1 MKRNNVA
8 KRLGIASLCLATA
21 FSAIGST
28 AWLNSVALAEGTD
41 EPTNTVQATDL
52 VHVTDTATVAITEEA
67 AHVTGNKL
75 EKDQTSFTGLRISS
89 NEPYKATFKTV
100 FDGNMQIKFRFPE
113 TYTDALYG
121 DFTFRFTDAT
131 DDSNYFD
138 ITYYVVK
145 EDDANGKYVTAPYVQ
160 WGDEIR
166 MSTHSANNGY
176 AWTNKKVTNL
186 DGYSFA
192 PNFLTKYFDKYADR
206 ADRMGLLSLQWVG
219 GVLTITSNTTGNG
232 ESNYNSVSYIP
243 IASFDGTYDTSKPNN
258 GLIGKQTI
266 DAETKEVL
274 EDRAGGLPF
283 MNFEN
288 GYTVTVSSSFEDA
301 RTTDRAT
308 DVFFASI
315 ISDDT
320 YDFSN
325 AEMTK
330 NDQMQAFEDGFE
342 FLPKAAAA
350 AAGKVFLGYK
360 SAAGKLYGVD
370 SLVKKGGTYEPLEIS
385 YDTINGAS
393 VRVDTEAGQSGIRF
407 QTLFNPTEYEAVK
420 DYITEFG
427 TLIAYTDTLTKDD
440 FTIANYLSDATFAK
454 VKNTKGT
461 FEYTDKEDNEYV
473 AYSMALVNIRDYT
486 RAYSARGYLVV
497 EYADGTTA
505 TVYTDY
511 NVTDNSRSIAEVA
524 NLLKTQ
530 DAEKYEAMNDAQKAI
545 IDAYVAAYVAP
556 QA

>member
-8 KRLGIASLCLATA
+8 KRFGIASLCLATA

-28 AWLNSVALAEGTD
+28 AWVNSVALAEGTD

-67 AHVTGNKL
+67 ARVTGNKL
-75 EKDQTSFTGLRISS
+75 EKDKTSFTGLRISS

-100 FDGNMQIKFRFPE
+100 FDGNMEIKFRFPE

-145 EDDANGKYVTAPYVQ
+145 EDAERPLFSTAPYVQ

-166 MSTHSANNGY
+166 MSTHKTSY
-176 AWTNKKVTNL
+176 EWTNVKVSNK
-186 DGYSFA
+186 DNYQFA
-192 PNFLTKYFDKYADR
+192 PAFLTKASVADR
-206 ADRMGLLSLQWVG
+206 SDRMGILSLEWVG
-219 GVLTITSNTTGNG
+219 DILTVSSNTTGNG
-232 ESNYNSVSYIP
+232 ETSYTASNMIP
-243 IASFDGTYDTSKPNN
+243 IAAFDGTYDTSKPNN
-258 GLIGKQTI
+258 GLIGKQTTDPGDRNI
-266 DAETKEVL
+266 IL
-274 EDRAGGLPF
+274 EDRAGGLPT

-315 ISDDT
+315 ISDET

-325 AEMTK
+325 AEITK

-342 FLPKAAAA
+342 FLPEAAATD
-350 AAGKVFLGYK
+350 AGKVFLGYK

-370 SLVKKGGTYEPLEIS
+370 SLVKKGGTYQPLVIS

-393 VRVDTEAGQSGIRF
+393 VRVDSEAGQSGIRF

-420 DYITEFG
+420 DYIKSFG
-427 TLIAYTDTLTKDD
+427 TLIAYTDTLTKGD
-440 FTIANYLSDATFAK
+440 FTIENYAGDATFAK
-454 VKNTKGT
+454 VQNTKGT
-461 FEYTDKEDNEYV
+461 FEYTDKEDNVYV
-473 AYSMALVNIRDYT
+473 AYSMALVNIQDYT

-511 NVTDNSRSIAEVA
+511 NATDNSRSIAEVA

-530 DAEKYEAMNDAQKAI
+530 DVEKYEAMNDAQKAI
-545 IDAYVAAYVAP
+545 INAYVAALDAP
-556 QA
+556 EA